1 LAEAPRHSPNP
12 AIALQNGS
20 TMSFTQH
27 LSASRFPI
35 RLLALFG
42 AAVALVGATGC
53 TKGNLYSTKDEV
65 RMGQQ
70 AAKQI
75 DQKYNADTTST
86 DALRV
91 KRIGERLLVHSDQRP
106 GVPYTFK
113 VLDMKEVN
121 AVSLPG
127 GPVYVFRGLLDLA
140 GDDDDALACVIGHE
154 IGHINGRHI
163 TKAITKQTEIGALL
177 TLILSGQGGIVN
189 DVANMG
195 FQLLSF
201 KFSREDE
208 NEADSR
214 GISYAYRAGFDPAG
228 MVRFFEKLQSLEK
241 KSGSSPE
248 FLRDHP
254 VTSKRI
260 DRVNKMIEA
269 KDYRFG
275 Q

>member
-1 LAEAPRHSPNP
+1 MPQP
-12 AIALQNGS
+12 
-20 TMSFTQH
+20 
-27 LSASRFPI
+27 SRFRSLRSPL
-35 RLLALFG
+35 RLLALAG
-42 AAVALVGATGC
+42 AAFAIAGTTGC

-65 RMGQQ
+65 RMGAQ
-70 AAKQI
+70 AAKEI
-75 DQKYNADTTST
+75 DRKYNADTTSA

-91 KRIGERLLVHSDQRP
+91 KRIGERLVLHSDARP

-163 TKAITKQTEIGALL
+163 TKAITKQTQIGALL
-177 TLILSGQGGIVN
+177 TILLQGRGGMAN
-189 DVANMG
+189 DVANLG
-195 FQLLSF
+195 YELLSY
-201 KFSREDE
+201 KFSRDDE
-208 NEADSR
+208 SEADSR
-214 GISYAYRAGFDPAG
+214 GISYAYKAGFDPHG
-228 MVRFFEKLQSLEK
+228 MTRFFEKLAAMEK
-241 KSGSSPE
+241 RSGSTPE

-254 VTSKRI
+254 VTAKRI
-260 DRVNKMIEA
+260 ERVNKMIETQE
-269 KDYRFG
+269 YRYG

>member
-1 LAEAPRHSPNP
+1 MLFSHHRFGSRSP
-12 AIALQNGS
+12 L
-20 TMSFTQH
+20 
-27 LSASRFPI
+27 
-35 RLLALFG
+35 RLLALCG
-42 AAVALVGATGC
+42 AAVALAGAAGC

-70 AAKQI
+70 AAKEI
-75 DQKYNADTTST
+75 DHRYNADTTSP

-91 KRIGERLLVHSDQRP
+91 KRIGERLLAHSDQRP

-177 TLILSGQGGIVN
+177 TLVLQGRGG
-189 DVANMG
+189 VANDLANLG
-195 FQLLSF
+195 FELLNF
-201 KFSREDE
+201 KFSRDDE

-214 GISYAYRAGFDPAG
+214 GISYAYKAGFDPAG
-228 MVRFFEKLQSLEK
+228 MVRFFEKLQALEK
-241 KSGSSPE
+241 RSGSSPE

-254 VTSKRI
+254 LTAKRI